1 MMIDIKAF
9 IKEALDNVTKVK
21 NLIVIYKVVPDVV
34 TIALPSNYSESDM
47 QIYLDDKCLDEFP
60 GSNDQSKKVLGNNID
75 EINDAYFEYKKFE
88 ASDKPSDKVTLEW
101 DPKYDANNTLDTF
114 TYYTLHDLKYILDF
128 SEFNL
133 KNVDNVEE
141 ELRKIFETFN
151 SGETTDYPL
160 QIELEDIQYDE

>member
-1 MMIDIKAF
+1 MIDIKSF
-9 IKEALDNVTKVK
+9 IKEALDKVTKVR
-21 NLIVIYKVVPDVV
+21 NLIVTYRVVPDVV

-47 QIYLDDKCLDEFP
+47 EIYLDDKCLDEFP
-60 GSNDQSKKVLGNNID
+60 GSNEQSKKVLGNNID

-88 ASDKPSDKVTLEW
+88 ASDKPSDKVTLKW

-114 TYYTLHDLKYILDF
+114 TYYTVHDLKYILDF

-133 KNVDNVEE
+133 KNVDNVGE

-151 SGETTDYPL
+151 SGETTNYPL

>member
-1 MMIDIKAF
+1 MIDIKAF
-9 IKEALDNVTKVK
+9 IKEALDKVTKVK
-21 NLIVIYKVVPDVV
+21 NLIVTYKVVPDVV

-47 QIYLDDKCLDEFP
+47 QIYIDDKCLDDFP
-60 GSNDQSKKVLGNNID
+60 GSNDKSKEILGNNID

-151 SGETTDYPL
+151 SGETTNYPL

>member
-1 MMIDIKAF
+1 MIDIKAF
-9 IKEALDNVTKVK
+9 IKEALDNITKVK
-21 NLIVIYKVVPDVV
+21 KLIVTYKIVPDVV

-47 QIYLDDKCLDEFP
+47 QIYIDDKCLDDFP
-60 GSNDQSKKVLGNNID
+60 GSNDKSKEVLGNNID

-151 SGETTDYPL
+151 SGETTNYPL

>member
-1 MMIDIKAF
+1 MIDIKAF
-9 IKEALDNVTKVK
+9 IKEALDNITKVK
-21 NLIVIYKVVPDVV
+21 NLIVTYKVVPDVV
-34 TIALPSNYSESDM
+34 TIVLPSNYSESDM
-47 QIYLDDKCLDEFP
+47 QIYIDDKCLDDFP
-60 GSNDQSKKVLGNNID
+60 GSNDKSKEVLGNNID
-75 EINDAYFEYKKFE
+75 EINDAYFAYKKFE

-151 SGETTDYPL
+151 SGETTNYPL

>member
-1 MMIDIKAF
+1 MIDIKAF
-9 IKEALDNVTKVK
+9 IKEALDNITKVK
-21 NLIVIYKVVPDVV
+21 NLIVTYKVVPDVV

-47 QIYLDDKCLDEFP
+47 QIYLDDKCLDDFP
-60 GSNDQSKKVLGNNID
+60 GSNDKSKEVLGNNID

-151 SGETTDYPL
+151 SGETTNYPL

>member
-1 MMIDIKAF
+1 MKGIVQF
-9 IKEALDNVTKVK
+9 LLEAADNVTKVK
-21 NLIVIYKVVPDVV
+21 NLIVTYKVVPDVV

-47 QIYLDDKCLDEFP
+47 QVYLDDKCLDAFP
-60 GSNDQSKKVLGNNID
+60 GSNDKSKKVLGNNVD
-75 EINDAYFEYKKFE
+75 EINDAYFEYKRFE

-114 TYYTLHDLKYILDF
+114 TYYTVEELKYILDF

-133 KNVDNVEE
+133 KNVDNIEE

-151 SGETTDYPL
+151 SGETTNYPL
-160 QIELEDIQYDE
+160 QIELEDIKYNE

>member
-1 MMIDIKAF
+1 MIDIKAF
-9 IKEALDNVTKVK
+9 IKEALDNITKVK
-21 NLIVIYKVVPDVV
+21 NLIVTYKIVPDVV

-47 QIYLDDKCLDEFP
+47 QIYLDDKCLDAFP
-60 GSNDQSKKVLGNNID
+60 GSNDKSKEVLGNNID

-151 SGETTDYPL
+151 SGETTNYPL

>member
-1 MMIDIKAF
+1 MIDIKAF
-9 IKEALDNVTKVK
+9 IKEALDNITKVK
-21 NLIVIYKVVPDVV
+21 NLIVTYKVVPDVV

-47 QIYLDDKCLDEFP
+47 QIYIDDKCLDDFP
-60 GSNDQSKKVLGNNID
+60 GSNDKSKEVLGNNID

-133 KNVDNVEE
+133 KNVDNVGE

-151 SGETTDYPL
+151 SGETTNYPL

>member
-1 MMIDIKAF
+1 MIDIKAF
-9 IKEALDNVTKVK
+9 IKEALDNITKVK
-21 NLIVIYKVVPDVV
+21 NLIVTYKVVPDVV

-47 QIYLDDKCLDEFP
+47 QIYIDDKCLDDFP
-60 GSNDQSKKVLGNNID
+60 GSNDKSKEVLGNNID

-114 TYYTLHDLKYILDF
+114 TYYTVHDLKYILDF

-133 KNVDNVEE
+133 KNVDNVGE

-151 SGETTDYPL
+151 SGETTNYPL
-160 QIELEDIQYDE
+160 EIELEDIQYDE

>member
-1 MMIDIKAF
+1 MIDIKAF
-9 IKEALDNVTKVK
+9 IKEALDNITKVK
-21 NLIVIYKVVPDVV
+21 NLIVTYKVVPDVV

-60 GSNDQSKKVLGNNID
+60 GSNNQSKKVLGNNID

-114 TYYTLHDLKYILDF
+114 TYYTVHELKYILDF

-133 KNVDNVEE
+133 KNVDNVGE

-151 SGETTDYPL
+151 SGETTNYPL

>member
-1 MMIDIKAF
+1 MIDIKAF
-9 IKEALDNVTKVK
+9 IKEALDNITKVK
-21 NLIVIYKVVPDVV
+21 NLIVTYKIVPDVV

-47 QIYLDDKCLDEFP
+47 QIYIDDKCLDDFP
-60 GSNDQSKKVLGNNID
+60 GSNDKSKEVLGNNID

-133 KNVDNVEE
+133 KNVDNVGE

-151 SGETTDYPL
+151 SGETTNYPL

>member
-1 MMIDIKAF
+1 M
-9 IKEALDNVTKVK
+9 
-21 NLIVIYKVVPDVV
+21 
-34 TIALPSNYSESDM
+34 
-47 QIYLDDKCLDEFP
+47 
-60 GSNDQSKKVLGNNID
+60 
-75 EINDAYFEYKKFE
+75 
-88 ASDKPSDKVTLEW
+88 TLEW

-141 ELRKIFETFN
+141 ELRTIFETFN
-151 SGETTDYPL
+151 SGETTNYPL

>member
-1 MMIDIKAF
+1 MIDIKTF
-9 IKEALDNVTKVK
+9 IKEALDDVTKVK
-21 NLIVIYKVVPDVV
+21 NLIVTYKVVPDVV

-47 QIYLDDKCLDEFP
+47 QIYLDDKCLDVFP
-60 GSNDQSKKVLGNNID
+60 GSSEQSKNVLGNNID

-88 ASDKPSDKVTLEW
+88 ASDKPSDKVTLKW

-114 TYYTLHDLKYILDF
+114 TYYTVEELKYILDF

-133 KNVDNVEE
+133 KNVDNIEE

-160 QIELEDIQYDE
+160 QIELEDIKYNE

>member
-1 MMIDIKAF
+1 MIDIKSF
-9 IKEALDNVTKVK
+9 IKEALDKVTKVR
-21 NLIVIYKVVPDVV
+21 NLIVTYRVVPDVV

-47 QIYLDDKCLDEFP
+47 QIYIDDKCLDDFP
-60 GSNDQSKKVLGNNID
+60 GSNDKSKEVLGNNID

-133 KNVDNVEE
+133 KNVDNVGE

-151 SGETTDYPL
+151 SGETTNYPL

>member
-1 MMIDIKAF
+1 MKDIKTF
-9 IKEALDNVTKVK
+9 ITESMSALKLKNVR
-21 NLIVIYKVVPDVV
+21 VIYRVIPDIFTVGVPN
-34 TIALPSNYSESDM
+34 NYSESDM
-47 QIYLDDKCLDEFP
+47 QVYLDDKCLDEFP

-75 EINDAYFEYKKFE
+75 EINDAYFEYKRFE

-114 TYYTLHDLKYILDF
+114 TYYTVEELKYILDF

-133 KNVDNVEE
+133 KNVDNIEE
-141 ELRKIFETFN
+141 GLRKIFETFN

-160 QIELEDIQYDE
+160 QIELADIQYNE

>member
-1 MMIDIKAF
+1 MIDIKAF
-9 IKEALDNVTKVK
+9 IKEALDNIIKVK
-21 NLIVIYKVVPDVV
+21 NLIVTYKIVPDVV

-47 QIYLDDKCLDEFP
+47 QIYIDDKCLDDFP
-60 GSNDQSKKVLGNNID
+60 GSNDKSKEVLGNNID

-151 SGETTDYPL
+151 SGETTNYPL

>member
-1 MMIDIKAF
+1 MIDIKAF
-9 IKEALDNVTKVK
+9 IKEALDKVTKVR
-21 NLIVIYKVVPDVV
+21 NLIVTYKVVPDVV

-47 QIYLDDKCLDEFP
+47 QIYIDDKCLDDFP
-60 GSNDQSKKVLGNNID
+60 GSNDKSKEVLGNNID

-151 SGETTDYPL
+151 SGETTNYPL

>member
-1 MMIDIKAF
+1 MIDIKAF
-9 IKEALDNVTKVK
+9 IKEALDKVTKVR
-21 NLIVIYKVVPDVV
+21 NLIVTYKVVPDVV
-34 TIALPSNYSESDM
+34 TIALPSNYSEADM
-47 QIYLDDKCLDEFP
+47 EVYLDDKCLDEFP

-88 ASDKPSDKVTLEW
+88 ASDKPSDKVTLKW

-114 TYYTLHDLKYILDF
+114 TYYTVYDLKYILDF

-133 KNVDNVEE
+133 KNVDNVRE

-151 SGETTDYPL
+151 SGKTTNYPL

>member
-1 MMIDIKAF
+1 MIDIKAF
-9 IKEALDNVTKVK
+9 IKEALDNITKVK
-21 NLIVIYKVVPDVV
+21 NLIVTYKIVPDVV
-34 TIALPSNYSESDM
+34 TIALPSHYSESDM
-47 QIYLDDKCLDEFP
+47 EIYLDDKCLDEFP
-60 GSNDQSKKVLGNNID
+60 GSNDQSKEVLGSNID

-151 SGETTDYPL
+151 SGETTNYPL

>member
-1 MMIDIKAF
+1 MIDIKAF
-9 IKEALDNVTKVK
+9 IKEALDNITKVK
-21 NLIVIYKVVPDVV
+21 NLIVTYKIVRDVI

-47 QIYLDDKCLDEFP
+47 QIYIDDKCLDDFP
-60 GSNDQSKKVLGNNID
+60 GSNDKSKEVLGNNID

-151 SGETTDYPL
+151 SGETTNYPL

>member
-1 MMIDIKAF
+1 MIDIKAF
-9 IKEALDNVTKVK
+9 IKEALDNITKVK
-21 NLIVIYKVVPDVV
+21 NLIVTYKVVPDVV
-34 TIALPSNYSESDM
+34 TIALPSKYSESDM
-47 QIYLDDKCLDEFP
+47 QIYIDDKCLDDFP
-60 GSNDQSKKVLGNNID
+60 GSNDKSKEVLGNNID

-114 TYYTLHDLKYILDF
+114 TYYTLHDLKYIIDF

-151 SGETTDYPL
+151 SGETTNYPL

>member
-1 MMIDIKAF
+1 MIDIKSF
-9 IKEALDNVTKVK
+9 IKEALDNITKVR
-21 NLIVIYKVVPDVV
+21 NLIVTYKVVPDVV

-47 QIYLDDKCLDEFP
+47 QIYLDDKCLDAFP

-88 ASDKPSDKVTLEW
+88 ASDKPSDKVTLKW
-101 DPKYDANNTLDTF
+101 DPKYDANNMLDTF
-114 TYYTLHDLKYILDF
+114 TYYTVHDLKYILDF

-133 KNVDNVEE
+133 KNVDNVGE

-151 SGETTDYPL
+151 SGETTNYPL
-160 QIELEDIQYDE
+160 QIELEDIKYDE